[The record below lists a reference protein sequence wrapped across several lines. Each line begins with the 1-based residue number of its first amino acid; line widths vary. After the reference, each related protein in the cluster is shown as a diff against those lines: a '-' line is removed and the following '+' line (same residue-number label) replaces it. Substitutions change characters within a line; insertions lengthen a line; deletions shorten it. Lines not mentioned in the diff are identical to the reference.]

1 MRGGEGGLSLI
12 EVLVALLLIAGAL
25 LPLMRLSPGL
35 FRENQ
40 QDETTMRLSA
50 VAVRQM
56 EATLASL
63 RANIGSV
70 TSGAAPCTDL
80 PACLA
85 QWTVS
90 TEASS
95 PTPGVGQLVDVGVI
109 ACLDLNGNGT
119 CDAGEPQVRYDAK
132 VTSRP

>member
-1 MRGGEGGLSLI
+1 VRDEGGLSLI

-25 LPLMRLSPGL
+25 VPLMQLSPGML
-35 FRENQ
+35 RQNQ
-40 QDETTMRLSA
+40 QDETTMVLSA
-50 VAVRQM
+50 VALRQM

-70 TSGAAPCTDL
+70 TSGTAACSDL
-80 PACLA
+80 PSCLA
-85 QWTVS
+85 QWSVA

-95 PTPGVGQLVDVGVI
+95 AAPGVGQLVDVAVT
-109 ACLDLNGNGT
+109 ACLDLNGDGT